1 MKKIKDVI
9 LDYMYLIFSFIWL
22 LIIAFSLYTNSVIY
36 AVIGS
41 TGFFGSLILHV
52 LLEKKER

>member
-1 MKKIKDVI
+1 MKKIKDVF
-9 LDYMYLIFSFIWL
+9 DYIYLMFSFIWFVV
-22 LIIAFSLYTNSVIY
+22 IAFSLYTDSVIY
-36 AVIGS
+36 AEIGS